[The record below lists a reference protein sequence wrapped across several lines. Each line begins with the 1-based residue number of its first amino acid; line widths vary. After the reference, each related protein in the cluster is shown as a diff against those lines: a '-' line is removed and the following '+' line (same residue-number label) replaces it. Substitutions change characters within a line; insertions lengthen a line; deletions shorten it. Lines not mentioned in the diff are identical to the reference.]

1 MPAKRSILL
10 ITEGQR
16 AEPALVR
23 RALAAYGFD
32 AAYEIVPYGANIH
45 DLYARLFADG
55 QDDSVE
61 LLGVLKEKE
70 RAAGN
75 AQALELLNRDYTDV
89 LLLFDF
95 DPHDNRYNA
104 AQLLALARRFSQST
118 DEGKLYVSFPMLEAY
133 KHLCALPDAAFFER
147 RVVGSVLRGAGAGAG
162 AGVVGG
168 AGAGA
173 GATAGAQCGEGVT
186 GGAGFASDT
195 FGNESTNVDGR
206 VGVGEGADVG
216 IYSSYK
222 QMADAQAA
230 PSLRN
235 PGHYTKDTFDWV
247 ISHNVC
253 KAARMCGLDCAAL
266 VGVGPAQADAAARLY
281 FEIDIEQVLQAE
293 VELFAAEDA
302 VDVLSTCL
310 FFICDYNPNLIDFK
324 RVL

>member
-45 DLYARLFADG
+45 DLYARLFTDG

-95 DPHDNRYNA
+95 DPHDNRYND
-104 AQLLALARRFSQST
+104 AQLLALAKRFSQST

-147 RVVGSVLRGAGAGAG
+147 RVSGSVLRRAGAGA
-162 AGVVGG
+162 AGG
-168 AGAGA
+168 ASAP
-173 GATAGAQCGEGVT
+173 AGAQCGEGVT

-206 VGVGEGADVG
+206 VGVGTGAEMGV
-216 IYSSYK
+216 YSSYK

-266 VGVGPAQADAAARLY
+266 AGVGPAQADAAARLY
-281 FEIDIEQVLQAE
+281 FEIDIEQVLRAE
-293 VELFAAEDA
+293 IELFAAEDA

>member
-147 RVVGSVLRGAGAGAG
+147 RVVGSVLRGAAAGA
-162 AGVVGG
+162 AGG
-168 AGAGA
+168 ASAGA
-173 GATAGAQCGEGVT
+173 DAG
-186 GGAGFASDT
+186 
-195 FGNESTNVDGR
+195 
-206 VGVGEGADVG
+206 VG

-230 PSLRN
+230 PILRN

-281 FEIDIEQVLQAE
+281 FEIDIEQVLRAE